1 MTAPIDHCPQFAILA
16 PKGATVPRAS
26 GNVIRDKARHA
37 CLLGEMQR
45 LRGRVALDEG
55 VVAASMLD
63 HSGRHLM
70 PRDGESWHLL
80 LVGSDGNVAGCARLL
95 VHPRDVTFRR
105 LRLASS
111 PAARCGVWAQH
122 VRDAVESEL
131 TRARLNGLTAVEPGG
146 WVVDESLR
154 GTWGAFS
161 IAIGAFAWAQ
171 ILGAGIAFVTAT
183 EKHGS
188 ATILRRIGGRSLQAR
203 GQTIPRYF
211 DPAWGCNAELLR
223 FDTDSLNPRFEAA
236 MSSARRQLLSAPV
249 FSADPARRE
258 RFPSHTIQDVYQP
271 IFAVGRIDR
280 ISAGSVL
287 RDPLPL
293 NA

>member
-1 MTAPIDHCPQFAILA
+1 MTTPIDHCPQFAILA
-16 PKGATVPRAS
+16 PQGSRVPLSS
-26 GNVIRDKARHA
+26 GKVIRDKARHA
-37 CLLGEMQR
+37 RLLGEMQR
-45 LRGRVALDEG
+45 LRGRVARDEG

-63 HSGRHLM
+63 PSGRHLM
-70 PRDGESWHLL
+70 PGDGESWHLL
-80 LVGSDGNVAGCARLL
+80 LLGSDGDVAGCARLL
-95 VHPRDVTFRR
+95 VHPRDVTFGR

-111 PAARCGVWAQH
+111 PAARCGVWTQH
-122 VRDAVESEL
+122 VQDAVECEL

-161 IAIGAFAWAQ
+161 IAISTFAWAQ

-188 ATILRRIGGRSLQAR
+188 ATILRRLGGRSLQAR

-236 MSSARRQLLSAPV
+236 MSSARRQLLTAPV
-249 FSADPARRE
+249 FAADPAPHQS
-258 RFPSHTIQDVYQP
+258 FANPTIQEVYRP
-271 IFAVGRIDR
+271 VFAV
-280 ISAGSVL
+280 AG
-287 RDPLPL
+287 
-293 NA
+293 